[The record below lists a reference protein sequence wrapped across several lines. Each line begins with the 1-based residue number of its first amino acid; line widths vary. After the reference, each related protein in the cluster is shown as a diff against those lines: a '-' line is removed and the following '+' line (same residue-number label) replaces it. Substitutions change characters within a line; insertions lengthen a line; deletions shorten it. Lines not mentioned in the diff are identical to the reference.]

1 MKKYFIMAAIAAV
14 TLASCSTAD
23 DEVATN
29 PSKTTDPVAV
39 TLSNTLSK
47 ATTRANTTLQTE
59 YIASTVKVG
68 VSVFRKDATA
78 ASGLGNYGYVN
89 KQYNANGSGSLT
101 VEAGSE
107 VYYPADKG
115 AVDIYAYA
123 PMKTGVTD
131 ATAAM
136 DFSVAE
142 SQSTDDNYLASDLIY
157 SELKN
162 VSSSTTAQSL
172 TFAHKLTR
180 IGVVLIAGSGVN
192 ATDLAAATIKIKNT
206 KLATTFVP
214 TTGVITAPA
223 AETNATDITASTN
236 SDKGYAI
243 IVPQTVAL
251 VDGGTPFIEITIGTN
266 TYVYK
271 LEAAAT
277 FAAATQYTYNLTLK
291 TNGVTLT
298 STKITAWTDATE
310 VTAVVTEN

>member
-180 IGVVLIAGSGVN
+180 IGVVLTAGSGVN
-192 ATDLAAATIKIKNT
+192 ATDLATATIKIKNT
-206 KLATTFVP
+206 
-214 TTGVITAPA
+214 
-223 AETNATDITASTN
+223 
-236 SDKGYAI
+236 
-243 IVPQTVAL
+243 
-251 VDGGTPFIEITIGTN
+251 
-266 TYVYK
+266 
-271 LEAAAT
+271 
-277 FAAATQYTYNLTLK
+277 
-291 TNGVTLT
+291 
-298 STKITAWTDATE
+298 
-310 VTAVVTEN
+310 